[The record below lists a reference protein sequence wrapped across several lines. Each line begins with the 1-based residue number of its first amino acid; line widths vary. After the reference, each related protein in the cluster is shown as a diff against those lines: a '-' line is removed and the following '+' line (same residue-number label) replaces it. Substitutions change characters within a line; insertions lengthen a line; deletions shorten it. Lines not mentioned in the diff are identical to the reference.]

1 MSAAPRRYL
10 IVAPRPF
17 PLARFFLRRRY
28 LIVVPRPL
36 PAAGA
41 RYAAQVLD
49 RGATASARDSA
60 TLLQQEKIKSI
71 SIYL

>member
-1 MSAAPRRYL
+1 
-10 IVAPRPF
+10 
-17 PLARFFLRRRY
+17 

-49 RGATASARDSA
+49 RGAAASARDSA

-71 SIYL
+71 DL